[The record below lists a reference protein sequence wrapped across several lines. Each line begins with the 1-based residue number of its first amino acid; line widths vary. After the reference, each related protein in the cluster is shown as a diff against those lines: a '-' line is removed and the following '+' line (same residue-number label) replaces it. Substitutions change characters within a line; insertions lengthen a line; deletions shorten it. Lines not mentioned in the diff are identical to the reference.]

1 MLKTPSRL
9 LLLSLTFLF
18 PSLGFSQS
26 SGHGKSREFD
36 PAALPAEAKPED
48 FSGMGIKENLGN
60 SLDLNLPVRNEAG
73 EVVPLKSFFH
83 SKKPVILSLVYYS
96 CPGLCNFHLN
106 GLVDGMKEMKWK
118 VGNEFDVLALS
129 FDSKETADVAAKKK
143 ESYLKVY
150 GNPESASGFRFLTAD
165 ESTVKAITSAV
176 GFEYKWN
183 EKANEWAHASAAVF
197 LTPEGKISRYL
208 HGIIF
213 KGQDIRLAL
222 GEASEGRI
230 GNIIDSI
237 VWYCFKYDPSKSAYA
252 LYAYRVMQ
260 VGAGLIILF
269 LMALLLPI
277 WIRSRRFS

>member
-1 MLKTPSRL
+1 M
-9 LLLSLTFLF
+9 LLSFVFLF
-18 PSLGFSQS
+18 PTLGAAQ

-36 PAALPAEAKPED
+36 PAALPAETKPDD
-48 FSGMGIKENLGN
+48 FSGMGITENLGA

-73 EVVPLKSFFH
+73 EVVPLKTFFH

-118 VGNEFDVLALS
+118 VGKEFDVIALS
-129 FDSKETADVAAKKK
+129 FDSKETPDVAAKKK
-143 ESYLKVY
+143 ENYMEVY
-150 GNPESASGFRFLTAD
+150 GNPESSDGFRFLTAD
-165 ESTVKAITSAV
+165 EDTVKAITSTV

-183 EKANEWAHASAAVF
+183 EKAGEWAHASAAVF